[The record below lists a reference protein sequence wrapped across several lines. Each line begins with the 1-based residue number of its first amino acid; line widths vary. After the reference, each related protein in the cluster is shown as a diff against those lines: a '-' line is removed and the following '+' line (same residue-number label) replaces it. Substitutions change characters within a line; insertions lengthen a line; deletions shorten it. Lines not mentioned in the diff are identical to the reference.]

1 MLHEGYKIR
10 CILDDPSDMVAIIY
24 RHDEV
29 IGRIRM
35 DWSNFPF
42 QYDYHNPKLFKVF
55 DLLAEYGHLRMEN
68 EKNIEEVKSY

>member
-1 MLHEGYKIR
+1 MPHEGYKIR

-42 QYDYHNPKLFKVF
+42 RFDYHNPKLFKVL
-55 DLLAEYGHLRMEN
+55 DLLAELGSRNIMNDNQEL
-68 EKNIEEVKSY
+68 EK

>member
-1 MLHEGYKIR
+1 MPHEGYQIR

-29 IGRIRM
+29 IGPLRM

-42 QYDYHNPKLFKVF
+42 QYDYHYPNLFKVL
-55 DLLAEYGHLRMEN
+55 DLLAKYGHLRMEN
-68 EKNIEEVKSY
+68 EKND